1 MAKYYKNLKAK
12 RKQMIPDLSDVSQ
25 AMVLHGA
32 NNNRSR
38 PKILGDHVEER
49 VNSSI
54 DIGEKGTIHRPKIQ
68 ESCLVWVNTQRLG
81 NETTFFLGVFFN
93 YNGKKLKVSQ
103 KCVRFQA
110 FPIFVSKRHIL
121 KNLTLK
127 KNLKIEAPGSSW
139 VLPNFHSISCKM
151 NYATSHFPSL
161 R

>member
-127 KNLKIEAPGSSW
+127 KILKIEAPGSSW
-139 VLPNFHSISCKM
+139 VLPNFQSISCKM
-151 NYATSHFPSL
+151 NYAMSHFPSL